1 MSKNG
6 RQSGLVFMQSI
17 SPYFMVVRGYV
28 ARSNSCNSEYIKCN
42 RVLFGVR
49 YRHCHSP
56 VYLYAHP
63 SILPLP
69 GHFSISQRASR
80 LPRPPTSNLYFTSK
94 PSPRKHSLCSS
105 INRLQ
110 SASSSPLAKMQ
121 ASRACLVSG
130 QQQQIFLPDLM
141 PTFCD
146 DLQSFSLLA
155 AGAGADA
162 EFPMMQ

>member
-28 ARSNSCNSEYIKCN
+28 ARSICVVVIQSTSNATEFWWGIGIAIPSSI
-42 RVLFGVR
+42 
-49 YRHCHSP
+49 H
-56 VYLYAHP
+56 AHP
-63 SILPLP
+63 SILYSPP
-69 GHFSISQRASR
+69 SWIFQSQPKSQ
-80 LPRPPTSNLYFTSK
+80 LEPYLQTSNPQLYFTSK

-146 DLQSFSLLA
+146 DLVSA